1 MQKNYMHKRDWNTS
15 SNSINHSTLNL
26 TQLQESLNK
35 QEINNVQFQQQ
46 QQNKG
51 KSIYQSTFG

>member
-1 MQKNYMHKRDWNTS
+1 MHKRDWNTS